1 MENEEKQVGKKKLSP
16 LATILLTVGGTALTV
31 AIIGI
36 IGIIFAK
43 LG

>member
-1 MENEEKQVGKKKLSP
+1 MENEQKEVEKKKLSP
-16 LATILLTVGGTALTV
+16 KATILLTVGGTALAV
-31 AIIGI
+31 AVVGI